1 MEYSGIMD
9 SADNAGMGIV
19 QHYDVPSEH
28 TRMLCL
34 DGMKVLNSYTVGCV
48 LIGMLQYFNAS
59 VSGQLIDQFVW
70 ILRLECWHLTV
81 SLCSSLLLHV
91 HSVAHIVINCLCV
104 MDTAT

>member
-34 DGMKVLNSYTVGCV
+34 DGDMKVLNSYTVGCV
-48 LIGMLQYFNAS
+48 DWN
-59 VSGQLIDQFVW
+59 V
-70 ILRLECWHLTV
+70 TV
-81 SLCSSLLLHV
+81 L
-91 HSVAHIVINCLCV
+91 
-104 MDTAT
+104 